1 MRIVLYMLKQSPA
14 LLVSF
19 MLLCATPL
27 TAQDA
32 STESAIDRRMAL
44 EWEIS
49 DNPFAITPHRPTYLL
64 PLSYNSRINDE
75 PYAGTDPGLA
85 AEHDEIKFQLS
96 FKVPLVKG
104 LLFGKGFLS
113 FGYTQQSYW
122 QAYSGN
128 YSSPFRETNHEPELL
143 LSLPVRYQ
151 VFGLDGRAV
160 GLSFNHQS
168 NGRTEPLSRSWNR
181 VMVEFILEKDD
192 FYMSLKPWWRVPER
206 EESDDNPD
214 IEDYLGNFELRA
226 LQLYRD
232 HSLGIMLR
240 NNLLSENRGAVQLDY
255 TFPLKKRLNGYVQIF
270 NGYGESLI
278 DYDHYSNRIGVG
290 IMLTNWL

>member
-1 MRIVLYMLKQSPA
+1 MKHITATLSPVIA
-14 LLVSF
+14 LLLFALAIS
-19 MLLCATPL
+19 AT
-27 TAQDA
+27 AA
-32 STESAIDRRMAL
+32 EEKASAIDRRMAL

-49 DNPFAITPHRPTYLL
+49 DNPFAITPHRPTYVL
-64 PLSYNSRINDE
+64 PLSYNTRINDT
-75 PYAGTDPGLA
+75 PYESTDPGLA
-85 AEHDEIKFQLS
+85 AEHNEIKFQFS

-104 LLFGKGFLS
+104 LLFGEGFLS

-143 LSLPVRYQ
+143 LSLPIRYQ

-160 GLSFNHQS
+160 GLSLNHQS
-168 NGRTEPLSRSWNR
+168 NGRSEPLSRSWNR
-181 VMVEFILEKDD
+181 VMLEFILEKDD
-192 FYMSLKPWWRVPER
+192 FYMSLKPWWRVPES
-206 EESDDNPD
+206 EENDDNPD
-214 IEDYLGNFELRA
+214 IKNYMGNFELRG
-226 LQLYRD
+226 LKLYRD

-240 NNLLSENRGAVQLDY
+240 NNLQSDNRGAVQLDY
-255 TFPLKKRLNGYVQIF
+255 TFPIQKRLNGYVQIF

>member
-27 TAQDA
+27 KAQDA

-85 AEHDEIKFQLS
+85 AEHNEIKFQLS

-168 NGRTEPLSRSWNR
+168 NGRTEPRSRSWNR